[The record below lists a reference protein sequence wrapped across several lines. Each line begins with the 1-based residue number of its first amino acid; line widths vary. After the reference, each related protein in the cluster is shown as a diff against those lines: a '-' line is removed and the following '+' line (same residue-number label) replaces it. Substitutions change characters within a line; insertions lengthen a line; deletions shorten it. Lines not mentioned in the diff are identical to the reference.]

1 MEQKMYQLQE
11 KNNFLMRENNELKGK
26 AAKPDEKEKNS
37 SKFIENEKNLN
48 RLLLNARRILK

>member
-26 AAKPDEKEKNS
+26 TTKPDEKEKNS
-37 SKFIENEKNLN
+37 SKFIEN
-48 RLLLNARRILK
+48 